1 MEDKKTLEV
10 IGVRIEMK
18 TFKLVD
24 LNVERVDKEEKSIE
38 QFPLIDGLIINKE
51 DGENHW
57 LIEALV
63 AKEHLSFF
71 EQLQN
76 SQTEATVF
84 VTITKQSNR
93 PAQLTAAVK
102 NIVKLE
108 ESIQVLIYGQMV
120 TRKQH
125 GTETLLESLVKE
137 GYTGNKLIEAFKQ
150 KI

>member
-1 MEDKKTLEV
+1 
-10 IGVRIEMK
+10 MK

-63 AKEHLSFF
+63 PKEHLSFF
-71 EQLQN
+71 DKLQKK
-76 SQTEATVF
+76 QDEVKVF
-84 VTITKQSNR
+84 VTITKKSNR

-102 NIVKLE
+102 NIAELE
-108 ESIQVLIYGQMV
+108 ESISVLIYGQMV
-120 TRKQH
+120 TRKQQ
-125 GTETLLESLVKE
+125 GTATILESLVEE
-137 GYTGNKLIEAFKQ
+137 GYTGANLIEAFKQ

>member
-1 MEDKKTLEV
+1 
-10 IGVRIEMK
+10 MK

-63 AKEHLSFF
+63 PKEHLSFF
-71 EQLQN
+71 DQLQIK
-76 SQTEATVF
+76 QAEVKVF
-84 VTITKQSNR
+84 VTITKKSNR

-102 NIVKLE
+102 NIAELE
-108 ESIQVLIYGQMV
+108 ESISVLIYGQMV
-120 TRKQH
+120 TRKQQ
-125 GTETLLESLVKE
+125 GTETILESLVKE
-137 GYTGNKLIEAFKQ
+137 GYTGAKLIEAFKQ

>member
-1 MEDKKTLEV
+1 MKGKKTLEV
-10 IGVRIEMK
+10 IGVRKGMK

-24 LNVERVDKEEKSIE
+24 LNVERVDKEEKTIE

-76 SQTEATVF
+76 SQSEAKVF
-84 VTITKQSNR
+84 VTITKKSNR

-120 TRKQH
+120 TRKQQ
-125 GTETLLESLVKE
+125 GTETILESLVKE
-137 GYTGNKLIEAFKQ
+137 GYTGTKLIEAFKQ

>member
-1 MEDKKTLEV
+1 MEGKKSLEV

-84 VTITKQSNR
+84 VTITKKSNR

-137 GYTGNKLIEAFKQ
+137 GYTGTKLIEAFKQ

>member
-1 MEDKKTLEV
+1 
-10 IGVRIEMK
+10 MK

-93 PAQLTAAVK
+93 PAQLTASVK

>member
-1 MEDKKTLEV
+1 
-10 IGVRIEMK
+10 MK

-24 LNVERVDKEEKSIE
+24 LNVERVDKEKKSIE

-63 AKEHLSFF
+63 PKEHLSFF
-71 EQLQN
+71 DQLQKK
-76 SQTEATVF
+76 QAEVKVF
-84 VTITKQSNR
+84 VTITKKSNR

-102 NIVKLE
+102 NIAELE
-108 ESIQVLIYGQMV
+108 ESISVLIYGQMV
-120 TRKQH
+120 TRKQQ
-125 GTETLLESLVKE
+125 GTETILESLVKE
-137 GYTGNKLIEAFKQ
+137 GYTGAKLIEAFKQ

>member
-1 MEDKKTLEV
+1 MEGKKSLEV
-10 IGVRIEMK
+10 IGVRKEMK

-63 AKEHLSFF
+63 SKEHLSFF
-71 EQLQN
+71 EQLQT
-76 SQTEATVF
+76 SQTEAKVF
-84 VTITKQSNR
+84 VTITKKSNR
-93 PAQLTAAVK
+93 PAQLTASVK

-120 TRKQH
+120 TRKQQ
-125 GTETLLESLVKE
+125 GTETILESLVKE
-137 GYTGNKLIEAFKQ
+137 GYTGTKLIEAFKQ
-150 KI
+150 NI

>member
-125 GTETLLESLVKE
+125 STETLLESLVKE

>member
-1 MEDKKTLEV
+1 MEV

-76 SQTEATVF
+76 SQTEAKVF
-84 VTITKQSNR
+84 VTITKKSNR

-120 TRKQH
+120 TRKQQ
-125 GTETLLESLVKE
+125 GTETILESLVKE
-137 GYTGNKLIEAFKQ
+137 GYTGTKLIEAFKQ